1 MDMFLIVP
9 HCNTAKHENYVVQTV
24 VKLWK
29 NLPANIT
36 TISDPVLFRTQLC
49 ADELC
54 AVKPKSSV
62 DLPSVYLSLLNFT
75 APIVFF
81 MHPFLSLHPLTSL
94 VYFLLR
100 PGNIFFYENSFIY
113 LYRYSFP
120 NFVRFGQM
128 SSLINVHLSFVLPDY
143 CPS

>member
-62 DLPSVYLSLLNFT
+62 DLPSVYLSILNFT

-94 VYFLLR
+94 VYF
-100 PGNIFFYENSFIY
+100 Y
-113 LYRYSFP
+113 
-120 NFVRFGQM
+120 
-128 SSLINVHLSFVLPDY
+128 
-143 CPS
+143 

>member
-49 ADELC
+49 AVKLC
-54 AVKPKSSV
+54 SVKPKSSV
-62 DLPSVYLSLLNFT
+62 
-75 APIVFF
+75 
-81 MHPFLSLHPLTSL
+81 
-94 VYFLLR
+94 
-100 PGNIFFYENSFIY
+100 
-113 LYRYSFP
+113 
-120 NFVRFGQM
+120 
-128 SSLINVHLSFVLPDY
+128 
-143 CPS
+143 